1 MESRIFWLFA
11 LASCL
16 VACGKPPPAEE
27 ATVAPAAEPAA
38 AVETVPA
45 EPEAIESEAA
55 KPIFGQEFLDHMH
68 AHAER
73 VDELM
78 YALDDGDLDEARA
91 AASWLSQHKTVE
103 GIPDE
108 WLMYVTNMREAASR
122 VERAV
127 DLDSARIAA
136 EAISPQCQGCHSAAG
151 ILGTE

>member
-73 VDELM
+73 VDELRVRWP
-78 YALDDGDLDEARA
+78 DGTETVLEDQAVNRRV
-91 AASWLSQHKTVE
+91 TVE
-103 GIPDE
+103 G
-108 WLMYVTNMREAASR
+108 EA
-122 VERAV
+122 
-127 DLDSARIAA
+127 
-136 EAISPQCQGCHSAAG
+136 GG
-151 ILGTE
+151 